1 MSCVVGSLNDDR
13 SAISFGWDIISSF
26 VYQLSR
32 KSNPVLG
39 ISDSVF
45 RSAILNSSKGL
56 TTSSSVSL
64 EVLLGGSS
72 LLFLGIY
79 SDWVILEAVGGGGGG
94 AVVGL
99 NTIGGGG
106 GGAPEGFIIDAT
118 GGGGFEDEAKEVIEL
133 LTAEVVD
140 DKVDT
145 GDDEEKD

>member
-1 MSCVVGSLNDDR
+1 M
-13 SAISFGWDIISSF
+13 
-26 VYQLSR
+26 
-32 KSNPVLG
+32 
-39 ISDSVF
+39 F

-106 GGAPEGFIIDAT
+106 GGAPEGFIIDET

>member
-1 MSCVVGSLNDDR
+1 M
-13 SAISFGWDIISSF
+13 
-26 VYQLSR
+26 
-32 KSNPVLG
+32 
-39 ISDSVF
+39 F

-64 EVLLGGSS
+64 EVLLLGRSS

-118 GGGGFEDEAKEVIEL
+118 GGGFEDDAKEVMEL

>member
-1 MSCVVGSLNDDR
+1 M
-13 SAISFGWDIISSF
+13 
-26 VYQLSR
+26 
-32 KSNPVLG
+32 
-39 ISDSVF
+39 
-45 RSAILNSSKGL
+45 
-56 TTSSSVSL
+56 
-64 EVLLGGSS
+64 EVLLLGRSS

-106 GGAPEGFIIDAT
+106 GGAPEGFIIDDAT

>member
-1 MSCVVGSLNDDR
+1 M
-13 SAISFGWDIISSF
+13 
-26 VYQLSR
+26 
-32 KSNPVLG
+32 
-39 ISDSVF
+39 F

-64 EVLLGGSS
+64 EVTLGGSS
-72 LLFLGIY
+72 LGIY

-145 GDDEEKD
+145 GDDEKD

>member
-1 MSCVVGSLNDDR
+1 MGY
-13 SAISFGWDIISSF
+13 IISSF

-118 GGGGFEDEAKEVIEL
+118 GGGFEDDAKEVMV
-133 LTAEVVD
+133 EVL
-140 DKVDT
+140 KMMPR
-145 GDDEEKD
+145 KS

>member
-1 MSCVVGSLNDDR
+1 MSCVVVGSLNDDR
-13 SAISFGWDIISSF
+13 SAISFGWDISSF

-45 RSAILNSSKGL
+45 KSAILNSSKGL

-106 GGAPEGFIIDAT
+106 GGAPEGFIIDET
-118 GGGGFEDEAKEVIEL
+118 GGGGFEDDAKEVIEL
-133 LTAEVVD
+133 PM
-140 DKVDT
+140 
-145 GDDEEKD
+145 

>member
-1 MSCVVGSLNDDR
+1 MMIAVQFVWMGY
-13 SAISFGWDIISSF
+13 ISSF

-106 GGAPEGFIIDAT
+106 GGAPEGFIIDTT
-118 GGGGFEDEAKEVIEL
+118 GGGGFEDDAKEVIEL

>member
-1 MSCVVGSLNDDR
+1 MEVILT
-13 SAISFGWDIISSF
+13 
-26 VYQLSR
+26 
-32 KSNPVLG
+32 
-39 ISDSVF
+39 DSVF

-64 EVLLGGSS
+64 EVLLLGRSS

-106 GGAPEGFIIDAT
+106 GGAPEGFIIDTT
-118 GGGGFEDEAKEVIEL
+118 GGGGFEDDAKEVIEL